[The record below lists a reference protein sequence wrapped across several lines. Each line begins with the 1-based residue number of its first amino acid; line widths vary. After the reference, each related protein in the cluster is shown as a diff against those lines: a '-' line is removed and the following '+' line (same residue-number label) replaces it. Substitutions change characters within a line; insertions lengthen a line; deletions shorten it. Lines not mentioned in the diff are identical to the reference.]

1 MPVDAIQGNA
11 QVPRTEQYQTVRPQQ
26 PQQPQQVQEKP
37 KEEPTVKQ
45 QGQTEDNSYIN
56 TFA

>member
-11 QVPRTEQYQTVRPQQ
+11 QVPRTEQYQTVQ
-26 PQQPQQVQEKP
+26 PQQPQPAPEKP

-45 QGQTEDNSYIN
+45 QGQTEEIGYIN
-56 TFA
+56 TYA